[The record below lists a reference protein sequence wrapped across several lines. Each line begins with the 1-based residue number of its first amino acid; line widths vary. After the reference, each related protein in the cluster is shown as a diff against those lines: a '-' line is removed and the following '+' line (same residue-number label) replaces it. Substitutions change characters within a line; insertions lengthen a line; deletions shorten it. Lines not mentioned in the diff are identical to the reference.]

1 MDVDEKSH
9 KKEAGRK
16 KRRRSNKEEQVVED
30 QESKPGKR
38 KKTVTDPA
46 SEVDS
51 KELTSPNKEIEDDDE
66 AGVSTEES
74 PAKGPKKPSKR
85 QIKKEK
91 LERKI
96 AEQKESSKLEAAQK
110 AITYVSKWKHAKSDW
125 KFEKLRQIWLMD
137 HLLDDNLVPDSIFPI
152 ALEYFEGCKGMARQQ
167 LVKKMMEVIKKVE
180 EQLASNEDETEVTAT
195 SEYSRARQ
203 ILQALPTET

>member
-16 KRRRSNKEEQVVED
+16 KRRRSDKQEQVVED
-30 QESKPGKR
+30 QQSKPGKR
-38 KKTVTDPA
+38 KKAVTDPVF
-46 SEVDS
+46 EIES
-51 KELTSPNKEIEDDDE
+51 KKLRPSKEIENDDE

-74 PAKGPKKPSKR
+74 PAKEPKEPSKR
-85 QIKKEK
+85 QMKKEK
-91 LERKI
+91 LQRKI

-110 AITYVSKWKHAKSDW
+110 AITYISKWKHAKSDW

-137 HLLDDNLVPDSIFPI
+137 HLLDHNSVPDSIFPI

-167 LVKKMMEVIKKVE
+167 LVKKMMQVVKKVE
-180 EQLASNEDETEVTAT
+180 EQVASNKDETEATAT
-195 SEYSRARQ
+195 SEYLRARQ
-203 ILQALPTET
+203 ILQALPTEA